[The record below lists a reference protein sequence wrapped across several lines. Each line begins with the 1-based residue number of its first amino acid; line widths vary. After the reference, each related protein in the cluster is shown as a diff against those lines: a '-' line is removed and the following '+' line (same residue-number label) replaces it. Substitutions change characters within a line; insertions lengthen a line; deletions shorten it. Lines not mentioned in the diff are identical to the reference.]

1 MLRPRLNGLLPATPG
16 LHSPSVFP
24 CLIQCPC
31 VTGTGEVRLW
41 RLRALPLGCCILSIT
56 VSSPEV
62 GGTDQTLIRV
72 WTGRRRKRRLCRGS
86 RDVGHSC
93 SGDPHLFCS
102 RGLAAPREW
111 VQEAEGPEPMLG
123 CQVAWCQG
131 DVWRRMGRG
140 KEVGRR
146 ERWLPQPRRRGWQSI
161 VSVVL
166 RHRGGGQEGGEGKKG
181 RGGLGPSLSFIPV
194 DTSGLAKW
202 APGIRAAPRRAG
214 LWPLLRR
221 GRQLA
226 IQWS

>member
-1 MLRPRLNGLLPATPG
+1 MR
-16 LHSPSVFP
+16 
-24 CLIQCPC
+24 
-31 VTGTGEVRLW
+31 RLW
-41 RLRALPLGCCILSIT
+41 RLRVLPLGCCVLSIT

-62 GGTDQTLIRV
+62 GGTDQTLTRV
-72 WTGRRRKRRLCRGS
+72 WTGRRRKWRLCRGS
-86 RDVGHSC
+86 REAGHSC

-146 ERWLPQPRRRGWQSI
+146 ERWLPQPRRRGWQGV

-166 RHRGGGQEGGEGKKG
+166 RHRGGGRGGEEGA
-181 RGGLGPSLSFIPV
+181 RRAEALAFLY
-194 DTSGLAKW
+194 TSGHLRTGEVGTWDRSSPTESRALASPPQSSP
-202 APGIRAAPRRAG
+202 AHDPVVLRLRG
-214 LWPLLRR
+214 LWVVCAQ
-221 GRQLA
+221 GA
-226 IQWS
+226 DVF